1 MNGRMAE
8 LRKAAVPKTVSR
20 RGFEPHYAH
29 YGWYSHIEDLN
40 GLDSASHV
48 RNGRQA
54 VMRCKD

>member
-1 MNGRMAE
+1 MAE

-54 VMRCKD
+54 AMRCED